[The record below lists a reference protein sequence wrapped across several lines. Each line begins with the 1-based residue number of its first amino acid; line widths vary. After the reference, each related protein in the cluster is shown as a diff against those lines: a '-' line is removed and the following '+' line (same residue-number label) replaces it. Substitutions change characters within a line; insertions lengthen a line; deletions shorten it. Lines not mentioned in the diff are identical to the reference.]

1 MPTYEYRCDNCQTV
15 FEVFQSIKA
24 SPLRRTKCESCCK
37 VTPVKRLIGPG
48 GAVLFKGS
56 GFYQTDYRSESYHKA
71 AKAEA
76 AEAKPATAE
85 AKSPSTATPTD
96 GAAKSSAPVAA
107 DASKGAS
114 PGKEAAGAK
123 ATAVSKH
130 PGKPGTRR
138 KK

>member
-1 MPTYEYRCDNCQTV
+1 MPTYDYRCDKCQTV

-24 SPLRRTKCESCCK
+24 SPLRRAKCGSCCQ

-71 AKAEA
+71 AKAET
-76 AEAKPATAE
+76 AETTPTTAE
-85 AKSPSTATPTD
+85 ARSDSTATPTD
-96 GAAKSSAPVAA
+96 GAAKAGATAA
-107 DASKGAS
+107 DTPKDS
-114 PGKEAAGAK
+114 PSGKEAVGAK
-123 ATAVSKH
+123 AGSVAKH